1 MSLTIIQQLTLC
13 KAGPHGIISQL
24 LCDVCNLLAIGLECT
39 GALGASMRGAMIA
52 YMPNGGMCATP
63 WPLLAHEGNAP
74 APDGIYFNLG
84 YSAPRLGATRSA

>member
-52 YMPNGGMCATP
+52 YMPNGGVYAPPAGATV
-63 WPLLAHEGNAP
+63 
-74 APDGIYFNLG
+74 
-84 YSAPRLGATRSA
+84 APRCCRLSGERHGGQRNHSQR